1 MPGYYIVL
9 RSDSVSG
16 LIIVL
21 RSDSVSCLI
30 AILRGHSHPS
40 DAILDIVSHITRL
53 VSKESPRMVTDTWIS
68 T

>member
-1 MPGYYIVL
+1 MPGYY
-9 RSDSVSG
+9 
-16 LIIVL
+16 IVL